1 MFEDGVVLG
10 MGVGIRATK
19 DAAIV
24 AFTAGGNTALLSGV
38 RRRAYPWAFVS
49 KVSLFIFFGTQ
60 NARSVHAAA
69 PCLELVLLLLLD
81 LLVVR

>member
-1 MFEDGVVLG
+1 MG

-19 DAAIV
+19 DAVIV
-24 AFTAGGNTALLSGV
+24 TFTAGGNTALRSRV
-38 RRRAYPWAFVS
+38 RRRAYPCVFVS

-69 PCLELVLLLLLD
+69 SCLELVLLLLLD
-81 LLVVR
+81 LLVAR

>member
-49 KVSLFIFFGTQ
+49 KVSLFIFSEPKMQEVYTQ
-60 NARSVHAAA
+60 PR
-69 PCLELVLLLLLD
+69 LV
-81 LLVVR
+81 